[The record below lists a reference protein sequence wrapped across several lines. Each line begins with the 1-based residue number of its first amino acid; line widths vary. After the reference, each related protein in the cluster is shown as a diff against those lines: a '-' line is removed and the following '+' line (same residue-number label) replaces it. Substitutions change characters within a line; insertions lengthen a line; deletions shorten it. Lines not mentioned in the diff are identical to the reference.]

1 VAFLHSARAGI
12 GRYVRRFGPPL
23 LRLAAGVTVLW
34 FLVRQVGA
42 APFGDGLRAVTW
54 QAVVAA
60 VTLTVLTTVCSAW
73 RWRVVARALGVDI
86 GLPAAVGAYYRSLF
100 LNSVLPGG
108 VLGDVHRA
116 VTHGRRAG
124 DVARGVR
131 AVAWERLWGQVIQ
144 GVVTAVVLLTLPS
157 PVRPALPYVLAGIA
171 GAAGCAALVVRG
183 AARRGG
189 SRLARAARAVSADLR
204 HGLLAPGVWP
214 RLTLASV
221 LVVAGHTATFVIAAR
236 VAGCTAPLGELVALL
251 MVVQTAVVIPLSIGG
266 WGLREGAAA
275 WAFAAAGL
283 GAANGVTV
291 ATLYAVLMLIAVAP
305 GAGLLL
311 GDAIRRR
318 RRGPGHSGD
327 SSGPDPAPRTMEA
340 LRGLPAVPGDRP
352 RHAAR
357 AVTRFRPAVWLMA
370 AVALFL
376 LAVAGYALL
385 VHASPQYY
393 WTQIDTGVYR
403 DGGIAVRNQPT
414 MLYALELG
422 TARLPFTYTPFAAL
436 LFAAGSGAS
445 FATWQVGLAVLTIG
459 LLPVVAYLSL
469 GLTGRPAGLARAAAA
484 FAIAAVGLWLEPVAM
499 TLFFGQINL
508 VLLALVVGDL
518 ALPDRIKGKGI
529 GIGLAAGIKLTPL
542 IFIPYLLFTRRVK
555 AAAVSALTFAVTVGL
570 GFALLPHASAVYWG
584 GKITR
589 PGSKAFHLDN
599 QSLNGVILRLT
610 HAGPDAH
617 VYWLVAAI
625 VVGIAGLATSIL
637 ASRRGHEL
645 LGLVACAAT
654 GLLVSP
660 VTWSHHYVY
669 VVPALVLA
677 AYGPRR
683 LGYRILGAAL
693 VVGLFGWW
701 PLPIGNQGG
710 YDPKA
715 HLLPRGLLLL
725 APNRGNHGAVEFT
738 WRGLELIVGNYYVL
752 TLLMFIAAT
761 ACALMLTGRL
771 RPERAQPAPEPDAL
785 VGR

>member
-1 VAFLHSARAGI
+1 MTRI
-12 GRYVRRFGPPL
+12 R
-23 LRLAAGVTVLW
+23 
-34 FLVRQVGA
+34 
-42 APFGDGLRAVTW
+42 
-54 QAVVAA
+54 
-60 VTLTVLTTVCSAW
+60 
-73 RWRVVARALGVDI
+73 
-86 GLPAAVGAYYRSLF
+86 PAA
-100 LNSVLPGG
+100 
-108 VLGDVHRA
+108 
-116 VTHGRRAG
+116 
-124 DVARGVR
+124 
-131 AVAWERLWGQVIQ
+131 
-144 GVVTAVVLLTLPS
+144 
-157 PVRPALPYVLAGIA
+157 
-171 GAAGCAALVVRG
+171 
-183 AARRGG
+183 
-189 SRLARAARAVSADLR
+189 
-204 HGLLAPGVWP
+204 
-214 RLTLASV
+214 
-221 LVVAGHTATFVIAAR
+221 
-236 VAGCTAPLGELVALL
+236 
-251 MVVQTAVVIPLSIGG
+251 
-266 WGLREGAAA
+266 
-275 WAFAAAGL
+275 
-283 GAANGVTV
+283 
-291 ATLYAVLMLIAVAP
+291 
-305 GAGLLL
+305 
-311 GDAIRRR
+311 
-318 RRGPGHSGD
+318 
-327 SSGPDPAPRTMEA
+327 
-340 LRGLPAVPGDRP
+340 
-352 RHAAR
+352 
-357 AVTRFRPAVWLMA
+357 WLMA

-393 WTQIDTGVYR
+393 WTQIDTAVYR
-403 DGGIAVRNQPT
+403 DGGIAVRNQPA

-422 TARLPFTYTPFAAL
+422 AAKLPFTYTPFAAL

-469 GLTGRPAGLARAAAA
+469 GLAGRPAGLARAAAA

-555 AAAVSALTFAVTVGL
+555 AAAVSALTFAVTVGF

-589 PGSKAFHLDN
+589 PGSKPFHLDD

-617 VYWLVAAI
+617 AYWLVAAV

-701 PLPIGNQGG
+701 PVPIGNQGG

-715 HLLPRGLLLL
+715 QLLPRGLLLL
-725 APNRGNHGAVEFT
+725 APNSGNNRAAVEFT

-752 TLLMFIAAT
+752 TLLVFIAAT
-761 ACALMLTGRL
+761 ACALVLTRRL
-771 RPERAQPAPEPDAL
+771 RPDVMPAPRPRLTPTGTSGPTGTSPPAPPSMPSSL
-785 VGR
+785 PGRNRDGTAATLSSSGAGQDPFDGQQS

>member
-1 VAFLHSARAGI
+1 MTRI
-12 GRYVRRFGPPL
+12 R
-23 LRLAAGVTVLW
+23 
-34 FLVRQVGA
+34 
-42 APFGDGLRAVTW
+42 
-54 QAVVAA
+54 
-60 VTLTVLTTVCSAW
+60 
-73 RWRVVARALGVDI
+73 
-86 GLPAAVGAYYRSLF
+86 PAA
-100 LNSVLPGG
+100 
-108 VLGDVHRA
+108 
-116 VTHGRRAG
+116 
-124 DVARGVR
+124 
-131 AVAWERLWGQVIQ
+131 
-144 GVVTAVVLLTLPS
+144 
-157 PVRPALPYVLAGIA
+157 
-171 GAAGCAALVVRG
+171 
-183 AARRGG
+183 
-189 SRLARAARAVSADLR
+189 
-204 HGLLAPGVWP
+204 
-214 RLTLASV
+214 
-221 LVVAGHTATFVIAAR
+221 
-236 VAGCTAPLGELVALL
+236 
-251 MVVQTAVVIPLSIGG
+251 
-266 WGLREGAAA
+266 
-275 WAFAAAGL
+275 
-283 GAANGVTV
+283 
-291 ATLYAVLMLIAVAP
+291 
-305 GAGLLL
+305 
-311 GDAIRRR
+311 
-318 RRGPGHSGD
+318 
-327 SSGPDPAPRTMEA
+327 
-340 LRGLPAVPGDRP
+340 
-352 RHAAR
+352 
-357 AVTRFRPAVWLMA
+357 WLMA

-393 WTQIDTGVYR
+393 WTQIDTAVYR
-403 DGGIAVRNQPT
+403 DGGIAVRNQPA

-422 TARLPFTYTPFAAL
+422 AAKLPFTYTPFAAL

-469 GLTGRPAGLARAAAA
+469 GLAGRPAGLARAAAA

-584 GKITR
+584 GQFTR
-589 PGSKAFHLDN
+589 PGSKPFHLDN

-617 VYWLVAAI
+617 AYWLVAAV

-660 VTWSHHYVY
+660 ISWSHHYVY

-715 HLLPRGLLLL
+715 QLLPRGLLLL
-725 APNRGNHGAVEFT
+725 APNRGNNGAVEFT

-752 TLLMFIAAT
+752 TLLVFIAAT
-761 ACALMLTGRL
+761 ACALVLTRRL
-771 RPERAQPAPEPDAL
+771 RPERASGPSPMPLTARPPGVARRTPEVPGPRDPAARNAVPKNNSVQEKSASSSCMAARIASHGRRMVHSSMEAKGRTIAVPSCASHPGVLSGTLRSSTAQRPPPERAAAPWAMTSAHSGTCDRAYVDRIASTSAGKSKSAASACTRLILLQPFVSIRSWARASIASVRSTPTIRPSGPTTFSSSGKFRPVPHAMSIT
-785 VGR
+785 VSPARRPSACTARRRCVRWG